1 MDAMTGA
8 TAPIRFCTSR
18 DGVRIAY
25 SITGKGPPLLKTANW
40 LSHLEYDWDSPIW
53 QPWWEEL
60 GKHFTLVRYD
70 QRGCG
75 LSDHEVADISL
86 DAWVADL
93 EAVADA
99 AGFPRFT
106 LFGLS
111 QGAAIAMAYA
121 ARHPHRVERLA
132 LCGGYAEGRYK
143 RDTRPEKVEA
153 ARMLLKLVELG
164 WGTGG
169 PAFRQVFTAMI
180 VPDASAEQQRAF
192 DHLQSLSTSAANAVR
207 ILDGFNAID
216 VTADAARI
224 TCPTLVVHA
233 TRDCSIA
240 FEAGRRVAALI
251 PGARFVPVESRNH
264 VLLATE
270 PAWRRFM
277 EELVAFAREGGA
289 EPHGGPD
296 LRVGEMT
303 ARERELLELLAQ
315 GLANGEIAARLHL
328 SEKTVRNHVSHIFSK
343 LRVGTRAQAIVTAR
357 GMGFGRLGQPS

>member
-1 MDAMTGA
+1 MAGS
-8 TAPIRFCTSR
+8 TAPVRFCTSR

-25 SITGKGPPLLKTANW
+25 SVTGNGPPLLKTANW

-53 QPWWEEL
+53 RPWWEEL
-60 GKHFTLVRYD
+60 ARHFTLIRYD

-75 LSDHEVADISL
+75 LSDREVADISL
-86 DAWVADL
+86 DAWVSDV

-99 AGFPRFT
+99 VGFPRFS

-121 ARHPHRVERLA
+121 ARHPDRVDRLL
-132 LCGGYAEGRYK
+132 LCGAYAEGRYK
-143 RDTRPEKVEA
+143 RDARPEKVEA
-153 ARMLLKLVELG
+153 ARMLLKLIEMG

-180 VPDASAEQQRAF
+180 IPDATAEQQHAF
-192 DHLQSLSTSAANAVR
+192 DDLQSLSTTPQNAVR

-216 VTADAARI
+216 VTAEAPRI
-224 TCPTLVVHA
+224 ACPTLVVHSNK
-233 TRDCSIA
+233 DCSIS

-270 PAWRRFM
+270 PAWKVLMREM
-277 EELVAFAREGGA
+277 VEFASGSAAA
-289 EPHGGPD
+289 EPLRQPD
-296 LRVGEMT
+296 ERLAEMT
-303 ARERELLELLAQ
+303 AREREVLELVAQ
-315 GLANGEIAARLHL
+315 GLGNADIAGRLHL
-328 SEKTVRNHVSHIFSK
+328 SEKTVRNHVSSIFAK
-343 LRVGTRAQAIVTAR
+343 LHVATRAQAIVLAR
-357 GMGFGRLGQPS
+357 ERGFGRSTRTS